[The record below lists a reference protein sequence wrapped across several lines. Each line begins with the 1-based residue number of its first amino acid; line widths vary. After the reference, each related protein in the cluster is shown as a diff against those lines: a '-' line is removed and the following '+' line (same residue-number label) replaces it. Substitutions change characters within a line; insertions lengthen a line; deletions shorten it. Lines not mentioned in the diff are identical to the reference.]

1 MRSFAAAT
9 SISLLLSGCAG
20 VSTLH
25 VRALGPERDRPIALA
40 PSAGDGDDQIV
51 HAGVAAGLAKAG
63 IVAGDPSDPR
73 ALVLRTRLLAADEE
87 IAGGGALRTTGDL
100 FGSVGKGAVGLLQ
113 SGSRAYNA
121 SRVRL
126 ALVLEARE
134 RRKPVGALFWDGF
147 GGGSE
152 AAFAGE
158 EAGEAMGREI
168 ARQRER
174 WFTRRVGDER
184 LFLTATPNLI
194 PPGEWVLSNDE
205 ALVFHLGRGFYDW
218 LQGDLTLGALP
229 VPVAAAGAIA
239 GGGGAAAGGVAGF
252 GAIGILNLGVKVR
265 VLEEGALLPGVA
277 LSYDMVNVWG
287 AAFGAGGVALLGKGV
302 AAAAAGGAAGFNL
315 QFNLLTA
322 SVAKHL
328 RDWLQVGA
336 GLYVLDNHSF
346 MPQSEGFYVADTF
359 GNSTSSSS
367 RITDRVPTLAAPWLS
382 VEAAAGNRVRFI
394 SEYLF
399 APGSDWFVLGMRTLM
414 YRTRFGLARA
424 GHVAAK
430 LDTAVLFTRYTEHDT
445 GERRIVPL
453 PWLGLA
459 FYLR

>member
-1 MRSFAAAT
+1 
-9 SISLLLSGCAG
+9 
-20 VSTLH
+20 
-25 VRALGPERDRPIALA
+25 
-40 PSAGDGDDQIV
+40 
-51 HAGVAAGLAKAG
+51 
-63 IVAGDPSDPR
+63 
-73 ALVLRTRLLAADEE
+73 
-87 IAGGGALRTTGDL
+87 
-100 FGSVGKGAVGLLQ
+100 
-113 SGSRAYNA
+113 
-121 SRVRL
+121 
-126 ALVLEARE
+126 
-134 RRKPVGALFWDGF
+134 
-147 GGGSE
+147 
-152 AAFAGE
+152 
-158 EAGEAMGREI
+158 MGREI

-252 GAIGILNLGVKVR
+252 GVIGILNLGVKVR

-322 SVAKHL
+322 SVAKHF

-359 GNSTSSSS
+359 GDSASSSS